1 MHIPLLA
8 DLVVILTLS
17 VAVIWIFDRIKFPAI
32 LGFLITGIICGPYLL
47 SLVKNV
53 HDVELLAEIGVILL
67 LFTIGLEFSIK
78 ELLKIKRFVILG
90 GLIQISLTII
100 IVYFISIYTGFSES
114 ESIFIGFLISLSST
128 AIVLKLLQA
137 GQEMDTPHGKVILAI
152 LIFQDIIVVPMML
165 IVPILSGDSANLAG
179 EISFL
184 ILKGLVIIVAVYLV
198 SHFIMPKLLYEITK
212 TKNKELFLLSI
223 IVVCFLIGWATSSIG
238 LSLSLG
244 AFLAGLII
252 SESEYS
258 HQAIGNIIPFKVIF
272 ESFFFVSI
280 GMLLDINFVIQNFP
294 VILLITCLVFILKFF
309 TGWISAFVLK
319 VASRTMVLTGL
330 MLAQVGE
337 FSFILSKIGLSEN
350 LISNET
356 YQYFLSV
363 TIITM
368 AITPFVYKFGHKIT
382 HTVLKTSLNKK
393 FESYITSK
401 NFSDPA
407 ISGKKTYKNHII
419 VIGYGLNGR
428 NVVKAANY
436 ALLPYVIIET
446 NPEVVREELKNNRPI
461 IFGDAYNEDVLISA
475 GVKTGKIAVVA
486 ISDPLGTRRVVTNLR
501 LLNENLF
508 IIVRTKYVQEIETL
522 RKLGADDVVS
532 EEFETSI
539 EIFAHVLNR
548 YMIPINDIE
557 QFINVIRSDGYE
569 VLRGFSEY
577 GGKLTLLESEFSNVE
592 VTPLKIKPGNLLTD
606 KSLAELDLRNNYSIT
621 LLAIKRKDKI
631 INNPPSNTIIE
642 EGDIVYIFGEK
653 DKIIRFRQIIH

>member
-17 VAVIWIFDRIKFPAI
+17 VAVIWIFDKIKFPAI
-32 LGFLITGIICGPYLL
+32 LGFLLTGVICGPYLL

-67 LFTIGLEFSIK
+67 LFTIGMEYSIK
-78 ELLKIKRFVILG
+78 ELIKIKRFVLIG
-90 GLIQISLTII
+90 GIIQISLTIL
-100 IVYFISIYTGFSES
+100 IVYFISVYSGFNDREA
-114 ESIFIGFLISLSST
+114 IFIGFLISLSST
-128 AIVLKLLQA
+128 AIVLKLLQS

-152 LIFQDIIVVPMML
+152 LIFQDVIIVPMML
-165 IVPILSGDSANLAG
+165 IVPILSGDSANITG

-184 ILKGLVIIVAVYLV
+184 ILKGVLIIVLVYIV
-198 SHFIMPKLLYEITK
+198 SQFIMPKLLYSVTK
-212 TKNKELFLLSI
+212 TKNKELFLLTI
-223 IVVCFLIGWATSSIG
+223 IVVCFLIGWGTSMIG

-244 AFLAGLII
+244 AFIAGLII

-272 ESFFFVSI
+272 ESFFFVSV
-280 GMLLDINFVIQNFP
+280 GMLLDINFLLQNILF
-294 VILLITCLVFILKFF
+294 ILLISALVFVIKFF
-309 TGWISAFVLK
+309 TGWVSALVLK
-319 VASRTMVLTGL
+319 VTSRTMALTGL
-330 MLAQVGE
+330 LLAQVGE

-363 TIITM
+363 SILTM
-368 AITPFVYKFGHKIT
+368 AATPFIYKYGHKIT
-382 HTVLKTSLNKK
+382 FKVLNTSLHKK
-393 FESYITSK
+393 FDSFVKSK
-401 NFSDPA
+401 NFANPSIA
-407 ISGKKTYKNHII
+407 GKKSYKNHII
-419 VIGYGLNGR
+419 VIGYGLNGK

-486 ISDPLGTRRVVTNLR
+486 ISDPLGTRRVVSNLR
-501 LLNENLF
+501 LLNENIF

-592 VTPLKIKPGNLLTD
+592 VTPLKIKTGNLISG
-606 KSLAELDLRNNYSIT
+606 KSLAELDLRNNHSIT
-621 LLAIKRKDKI
+621 LLAIKKKDKI
-631 INNPPSNTIIE
+631 INNPPSNTVIE
-642 EGDIVYIFGEK
+642 ESDIVYIFGEK